1 MLNPHLQVILPPK
14 NIVVIQQKEST
25 ESFNALFSKGS
36 VYIYIV
42 SQHSGTE
49 IYIKQD
55 SLRSDWL
62 GDKLSFADYCSL
74 AQTST

>member
-36 VYIYIV
+36 VYIYCQPTQWHRNLYKTRFPQV
-42 SQHSGTE
+42 
-49 IYIKQD
+49 
-55 SLRSDWL
+55 
-62 GDKLSFADYCSL
+62 
-74 AQTST
+74 